1 MSSMPSDSSSTPS
14 NSSSGSNKRPID
26 PVLRNALRYTVSA
39 KEYKL
44 LHDYLISKSAA
55 VEKRAPKPKRYE
67 VLVKSTEDYN
77 VATVRVSLRVLIA
90 AFTGLKGWEFISKK
104 LLERRQKA
112 SPCVAYRLN
121 S

>member
-1 MSSMPSDSSSTPS
+1 MSSVSSDPSSAPSSSSSDSS
-14 NSSSGSNKRPID
+14 KRPID

-44 LHDYLISKSAA
+44 LHEYLISRSAA
-55 VEKRAPKPKRYE
+55 AEKRAPKPKRYE
-67 VLVKSTEDYN
+67 ALVKSTEDYN

-104 LLERRQKA
+104 LLERKQK
-112 SPCVAYRLN
+112 SSSYVNYTLDP
-121 S
+121 